1 MERFAIKI
9 DKAVKSKLKNL
20 CRLCGIDNPDQVE
33 ILGEEEF
40 ILVDDDDEVP
50 LSRKIFECVGI
61 QVNSFDV
68 IFLAKSN
75 YKFIAILLIFL
86 FFACVC
92 FCFVFVAFV
101 L

>member
-33 ILGEEEF
+33 ILNDEEF
-40 ILVDDDDEVP
+40 IIVDDEDEVS

-61 QVNSFDV
+61 QVRPIHVTF
-68 IFLAKSN
+68 KMESN
-75 YKFIAILLIFL
+75 NK
-86 FFACVC
+86 
-92 FCFVFVAFV
+92 FVFVVVVAWSPFSP
-101 L
+101 

>member
-33 ILGEEEF
+33 ILGEQEL
-40 ILVDDDDEVP
+40 ILIDDDDEVS

-61 QVNSFDV
+61 QVNSFHA
-68 IFLAKSN
+68 IFLSKSN
-75 YKFIAILLIFL
+75 HK
-86 FFACVC
+86 
-92 FCFVFVAFV
+92 
-101 L
+101 